1 LKREKV
7 VKVGAAGVILR
18 RLARTPLSL
27 KLIIA
32 NAVLVAIGVCA
43 GLAAG
48 RLSAAGEFAVVVL
61 AIAATIAANA
71 LIVRAALR
79 PLALLQDTA
88 ARVAAGDVDVRT
100 PDSVVADRATA
111 HLVDTFNAVLD
122 SAEETRRRLREIAR
136 RAQHAAEEERKRI
149 ARELHDGIA
158 QGLAALRLRLRLAR
172 SADNPELLDQRLAE
186 LSDTIG
192 AMIEEVRGIA
202 LGLRPPVLDVLGIG
216 PAVESLSRSVEQA
229 DLVVDV
235 RAHLA
240 PGELRPEAE
249 LALYR
254 ILQEALANVVRH
266 ADAQHVRVRL
276 GRTNGMVSLSVE
288 DDGRGFAAGR
298 RFGGTESLGL
308 FGMQERA
315 AYVGG
320 TVDVESE
327 PGSGTRV
334 IVELPGTG
342 TT

>member
-1 LKREKV
+1 MHEV
-7 VKVGAAGVILR
+7 AGALLR

-32 NAVLVAIGVCA
+32 NGGLVAVGTCA
-43 GLAAG
+43 GLAAS
-48 RLSAAGEFAVVVL
+48 RLPPAWEGAVVAVAIVITVL
-61 AIAATIAANA
+61 ANA

-79 PLALLQDTA
+79 PLALLQQTA
-88 ARVAAGDVDVRT
+88 ARVAAGDVDVRS
-100 PDSVVADRATA
+100 PESAVADRATA
-111 HLVDTFNAVLD
+111 ELVDTFNSVLD

-158 QGLAALRLRLRLAR
+158 QSLAALRLRLRLAR
-172 SADNPELLDQRLAE
+172 SAGDPDLLDDRLAD

-216 PAVESLSRSVEQA
+216 PAVESLARSIEQP
-229 DLVVDV
+229 DLDVDV
-235 RAHLA
+235 RA
-240 PGELRPEAE
+240 ELPAGTLLPEAE

-254 ILQEALANVVRH
+254 ILQEALANIVRH
-266 ADAQHVRVRL
+266 ADAEHVWVRL
-276 GRTNGMVSLSVE
+276 GRTNGTVSLSVE
-288 DDGRGFAAGR
+288 DDGRGFVAAR
-298 RFGGTESLGL
+298 RFGANESLGL

-320 TVDVESE
+320 TVDVRSE